1 MGVLTI
7 RSSRLLRK
15 RDEFVSLLAARNIP
29 VNPNFNQIAF
39 MWPWL
44 KNYVALPQNE
54 YDRNSEMSLLWSSSH
69 LILYLHEGYNR
80 STCLTIARCISDAVK
95 KVTNV

>member
-39 MWPWL
+39 MPFAQEL
-44 KNYVALPQNE
+44 C
-54 YDRNSEMSLLWSSSH
+54 
-69 LILYLHEGYNR
+69 
-80 STCLTIARCISDAVK
+80 STAAKRIRP
-95 KVTNV
+95 